1 MRLEIP
7 KFQLGPGY
15 PYNHPLVAPAMYTA
29 LMMFTLWYGRHW
41 SPLPDDA
48 RNDDVKD
55 VYRWLKLGRIYT
67 RGGSRARE
75 DCRLDEPDIENWRQK
90 IGKLMAALKG
100 GWSTQKDFGKSVS
113 LFEAM
118 DERASQ
124 RGAGPHFPVL
134 SLLEFRAMRKESED
148 HLKQQQQQQVA
159 EGDDDLK
166 DEENEGCLGFVDQ
179 HDFFQM
185 LDKQG

>member
-1 MRLEIP
+1 
-7 KFQLGPGY
+7 
-15 PYNHPLVAPAMYTA
+15 MYTA
-29 LMMFTLWYGRHW
+29 LMMLTLWYGEDW

-48 RNDDVKD
+48 WNDDVKD
-55 VYRWLKLGRIYT
+55 LYWWLKLGRIYT
-67 RGGSRARE
+67 RGGQGK
-75 DCRLDEPDIENWRQK
+75 DCRVDEPEIENWRQK
-90 IGKLMAALKG
+90 IGYLMAAMRG
-100 GWSTQKDFGKSVS
+100 GWKTQKDFAKSVL

-118 DERASQ
+118 NERASQ

-134 SLLEFRAMRKESED
+134 TLLEFRAIRTEPED

-166 DEENEGCLGFVDQ
+166 DGENEGCLGFVDQ